1 MTKEYYKKLIDKYL
15 EEDILM
21 GTDKL
26 QSISALYRS
35 DSDIKYDDGQELL
48 MYIAQILIDMIE
60 PHDDIIDI
68 IIKKLEKK

>member
-35 DSDIKYDDGQELL
+35 DSDINYDDGHYQKKE
-48 MYIAQILIDMIE
+48 E
-60 PHDDIIDI
+60 DI
-68 IIKKLEKK
+68 KEFRLFLK